1 MFLFAKLVTW
11 NLNEQTS
18 RIDFETEIN
27 PNRFPEGLDQA

>member
-11 NLNEQTS
+11 NLYEQTS